1 VPKAVLHL
9 GSNKGLRSKNIQLAK
24 MLLEASA
31 GKTHKASAFYETEA
45 WGKKDQR
52 DFLNMAMLMETSHSP
67 DELLDIIHKVENKIG
82 RNRIEKWAARVID
95 IDILFYNSDII
106 KNDHLKIP
114 HPEITNRKFV
124 LVPLKEILPD
134 FRHPET
140 GKTVSQMLEDCND
153 SSWVNLYQ
161 S

>member
-1 VPKAVLHL
+1 MPQLVLHL

-24 MLLEASA
+24 MLLNALA
-31 GKTHKASAFYETEA
+31 GKTLNASSFYETEA

-52 DFLNMAMLMETSHSP
+52 DFLNMALHMETELTA
-67 DELLDIIHKVENKIG
+67 DELLDVIHMVENKLG
-82 RNRIEKWAARVID
+82 RERIEKWGARIID
-95 IDILFYNSDII
+95 IDIIFYESDII

-134 FRHPET
+134 FKHPET
-140 GKTVSQMLEDCND
+140 GKTVSQMLEECND
-153 SSWVNLYQ
+153 ASWVNLYQ

>member
-1 VPKAVLHL
+1 VPQVVLHL

-24 MLLEASA
+24 LLLEALM
-31 GKTHKASAFYETEA
+31 GKTLKASAFYETEA

-52 DFLNMAMLMETSHSP
+52 DFLNTAVIMETSYP
-67 DELLDIIHKVENKIG
+67 ADELLELIHKVENKLG
-82 RNRIEKWAARVID
+82 RDRIEKWGARIID
-95 IDILFYNSDII
+95 IDIIFYDSDII

-134 FRHPET
+134 FIHPEI
-140 GKTVSQMLEDCND
+140 GKTVSQMLEECND
-153 SSWVNLYQ
+153 TSWVNLYQ